1 MNRYSASITQLVL
14 LTGLAYLGFYVYGL
28 LMSVFTP
35 GEVVGFT
42 AVAVAVICMT
52 AIHAL
57 RMRRDAE
64 DRETRSEELRE
75 LHRLRERRGF

>member
-1 MNRYSASITQLVL
+1 MTKYFSSLNQLVL
-14 LTGLAYLGFYVYGL
+14 LSGLAYLGFYVYGL

-42 AVAVAVICMT
+42 AVAVAVICVT
-52 AIHAL
+52 AVHAL
-57 RMRRDAE
+57 RMRRAAE

>member
-1 MNRYSASITQLVL
+1 MSKLRPSIARLVL
-14 LTGLAYLGFYVYGL
+14 LVGLAYLGFYVFGL
-28 LMSVFTP
+28 VMGVFSP

-42 AVAVAVICMT
+42 VVAVAVICVT
-52 AIHAL
+52 AVHAL
-57 RMRRDAE
+57 RMRRAAE